1 MKKILSIFL
10 VITLLFSGIF
20 ILTGCE
26 NKKGDDN
33 SNIPENIDYANM
45 TQEDLLSHIKDRENV
60 TVDEYVWLISTYS
73 YVDIKDDLTL
83 EKNITDE
90 AIKAIESKA
99 KPSQEKYIEKLI
111 KSQSPQVRGYGLS
124 LMPSLTGISS
134 KNLELAKEL
143 IKNETNNYVLY
154 QATKALSNEA
164 KNSKEIADFLIK
176 MAEHQNAKIRTAAAG
191 ALGNSWSEGVEGAV
205 QTVIKL
211 MNDTDKD
218 VRKAACRNAGKLN
231 DESVIEP
238 LVQILNNPDD
248 ADIHGS
254 CIEGLVTLW
263 YDYPFFK
270 KTSEKAYNATMD
282 YLKKTPRTDKVPAW
296 TAVGTFKT
304 TSTQNAFTE
313 WKQKATYFNTDEI
326 YNIMVD
332 IIKDG
337 NANSLARTSAI
348 DVIKAHC
355 SEDKFKELKS
365 VIDGLSDSKASQVK
379 SAYENKNK

>member
-10 VITLLFSGIF
+10 IISLLLSGIF

-26 NKKGDDN
+26 NKKEDN
-33 SNIPENIDYANM
+33 NIIENIDYANM
-45 TQEDLLSHIKDRENV
+45 TQEDLLSHIKDRNKV
-60 TVDEYVWLISTYS
+60 TTDEYIWLISTYS
-73 YVDIKDDLTL
+73 YVNIKDDFTL
-83 EKNITDE
+83 ENNITDE
-90 AIKAIESKA
+90 AIKAIDSKA
-99 KPSQEKYIEKLI
+99 KPNQDTYIEKLL
-111 KSQSPQVRGYGLS
+111 KSNYPQVRGYGIS
-124 LMPSLTGISS
+124 LIPSLTGVSS

-143 IKNETNNYVLY
+143 IKNESNDYVLY
-154 QATKALSNEA
+154 KATIALRNEA
-164 KNSKEIADFLIK
+164 KSSKEIADFLIK
-176 MAEHQNAKIRTAAAG
+176 MASNGNAKIRTEAAI
-191 ALGNSWSEGVEGAV
+191 ALGNSWSEGVDGAV
-205 QTVIKL
+205 STIIEL

-238 LVQILNNPDD
+238 LVKILNNADD
-248 ADIHGS
+248 SDIHGS
-254 CIEGLVTLW
+254 CVEGLVTLW

-270 KTSEKAYNATMD
+270 KNSEKAYTATMD

-296 TAVGTFKT
+296 TAVGSFKT
-304 TSTQNAFTE
+304 TSTQSSFSE

-326 YNIMVD
+326 YNVMAD

-337 NANSLARTSAI
+337 NANWLARTSAI

-355 SEDKFKELKS
+355 SEEKFNELKTI
-365 VIDGLSDSKASQVK
+365 IDGLSDSKANQVK